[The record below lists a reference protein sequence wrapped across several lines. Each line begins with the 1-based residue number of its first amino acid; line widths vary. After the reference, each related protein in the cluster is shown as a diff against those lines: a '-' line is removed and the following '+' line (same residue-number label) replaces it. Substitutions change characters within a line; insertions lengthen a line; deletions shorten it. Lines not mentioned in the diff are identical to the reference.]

1 MPGAMP
7 TAIAANTAA
16 LAPPPS
22 NLAKEAARSTNAMVA
37 MVAGRRS
44 IQVLMPNTCVAAAI
58 SGTSGG

>member
-1 MPGAMP
+1 MA
-7 TAIAANTAA
+7 
-16 LAPPPS
+16 
-22 NLAKEAARSTNAMVA
+22 A